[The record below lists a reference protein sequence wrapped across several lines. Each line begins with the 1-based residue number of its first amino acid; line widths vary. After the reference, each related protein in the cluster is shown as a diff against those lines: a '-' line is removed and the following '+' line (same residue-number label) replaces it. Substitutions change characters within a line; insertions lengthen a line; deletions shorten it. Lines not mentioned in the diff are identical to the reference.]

1 MSKILNLQLS
11 PQSSLNEQS
20 IKEEVRKNLQI
31 NDGSTLN
38 IKILKRSIDARGKK
52 IKINLKNSFILSSV
66 GQGLLIPFDNNF
78 INNLSSDWSNSG
90 RNPQQLR
97 FELGEEE
104 LFNFPQWKKYLTEI
118 FFLLLNLF
126 VN

>member
-38 IKILKRSIDARGKK
+38 IKILKRSIDARGRN
-52 IKINLKNSFILSSV
+52 IN
-66 GQGLLIPFDNNF
+66 Q
-78 INNLSSDWSNSG
+78 
-90 RNPQQLR
+90 
-97 FELGEEE
+97 
-104 LFNFPQWKKYLTEI
+104 
-118 FFLLLNLF
+118 
-126 VN
+126 

>member
-38 IKILKRSIDARGKK
+38 IKILKRSIDARGRK
-52 IKINLKNSFILSSV
+52 IKINLNVLVGIDEILT
-66 GQGLLIPFDNNF
+66 
-78 INNLSSDWSNSG
+78 SD
-90 RNPQQLR
+90 
-97 FELGEEE
+97 
-104 LFNFPQWKKYLTEI
+104 EI
-118 FFLLLNLF
+118 FIKYQHVSESTKTCHIIGAGPAGLF
-126 VN
+126 AAPHPDCRR

>member
-38 IKILKRSIDARGKK
+38 IKILKRSIDARGRK
-52 IKINLKNSFILSSV
+52 IKINLNVLVGIDEILK
-66 GQGLLIPFDNNF
+66 LI
-78 INNLSSDWSNSG
+78 
-90 RNPQQLR
+90 
-97 FELGEEE
+97 
-104 LFNFPQWKKYLTEI
+104 
-118 FFLLLNLF
+118 
-126 VN
+126 